1 MNEKRYKKKLEIQ
14 NKLIARQSEQ
24 IEKLKSQI
32 ETLQLKCDEKDEI
45 INSVSSLR
53 DELTQNVAEI
63 KQYKQQYKEL
73 IEELRKMKTILN
85 QEIYKGKWKL
95 VQFLIK

>member
-14 NKLIARQSEQ
+14 SKLIARQSEQ
-24 IEKLKSQI
+24 IEKLKSQN
-32 ETLQLKCDEKDEI
+32 ETLKLKCEEKDEI
-45 INSVSSLR
+45 INSVGSLR
-53 DELTQNVAEI
+53 DELTQNIAEI

-73 IEELRKMKTILN
+73 IEELRKMKIILN
-85 QEIYKGKWKL
+85 QEVYKGKWKL

>member
-1 MNEKRYKKKLEIQ
+1 MNEKRHKKKLEIQ

-24 IEKLKSQI
+24 IENLKSQI
-32 ETLQLKCDEKDEI
+32 QTLQLKCDEKDEI